1 MIHSLLSEGPLVSWF
16 ICPKVHYEN
25 WRVCR
30 KHARAHTGTM
40 DREKYKKLAQT
51 HTTDLNRP
59 TTRWGI
65 FALLASLGF
74 HCGFRCGQ
82 TLGLCKFFLHFS
94 QSLVPVFIP
103 LFIHLQITST
113 FVFLHNSYIN
123 ISEKTL
129 MLRTEK

>member
-1 MIHSLLSEGPLVSWF
+1 MIYSLLSEGPLVSWF

-74 HCGFRCGQ
+74 DCGFRCGQ
-82 TLGLCKFFLHFS
+82 TPGLCKFFFCIFRSHLYQCLYPCLYTYKSHQLLFS
-94 QSLVPVFIP
+94 C
-103 LFIHLQITST
+103 ITP
-113 FVFLHNSYIN
+113 
-123 ISEKTL
+123 TL
-129 MLRTEK
+129 IYLRKR

>member
-1 MIHSLLSEGPLVSWF
+1 MKTGGSVENTQGHTLVQWTAKNTKNSHKLILLILIDPPRGGEFLHCLPHLAFTVVFDVAKPW
-16 ICPKVHYEN
+16 
-25 WRVCR
+25 VC
-30 KHARAHTGTM
+30 
-40 DREKYKKLAQT
+40 
-51 HTTDLNRP
+51 
-59 TTRWGI
+59 
-65 FALLASLGF
+65 AS
-74 HCGFRCGQ
+74 
-82 TLGLCKFFLHFS
+82 FFLHFS